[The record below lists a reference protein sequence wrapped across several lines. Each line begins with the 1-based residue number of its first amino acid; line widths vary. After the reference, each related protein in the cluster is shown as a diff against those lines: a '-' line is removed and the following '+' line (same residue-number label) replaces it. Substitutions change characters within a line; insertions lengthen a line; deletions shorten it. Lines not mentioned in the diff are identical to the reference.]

1 MCHHIETADHERVV
15 ELAAEWEEWK
25 REKEAETEADA
36 EDDDGEPTTEPA
48 VAPADD

>member
-1 MCHHIETADHERVV
+1 MCHHIETADHERVM

-25 REKEAETEADA
+25 REQEREAETEEAVEEPD
-36 EDDDGEPTTEPA
+36 EPT